1 MKRLRIIF
9 CAGLTGLLTGIA
21 CSAATAAETEQ
32 PATPG
37 VPEIKMAC
45 SACHGSHNTNVPEP
59 LLVKPLSALC
69 LGCHQDRTAPNEHV
83 VDVVPKTK
91 VQGLPLKDG
100 KMTCVTCH
108 DPHKN
113 VNGKMLRLPQK
124 DLCLRCHPY

>member
-1 MKRLRIIF
+1 MKRPRILYRL
-9 CAGLTGLLTGIA
+9 GLMLLLTIIA
-21 CSAATAAETEQ
+21 CSVVTAGEAEQ
-32 PATPG
+32 AATPG
-37 VPEIKMAC
+37 VPEIKMTCAT
-45 SACHGSHNTNVPEP
+45 CHGSHNTNVPEP

-69 LGCHQDRTAPNEHV
+69 LDCHQDRKAPNEHV

-113 VNGKMLRLPQK
+113 VHGKMLRLPRK